1 MNAMWPHWVYSNG
14 MNLLSVSNVQV
25 TGLGLA
31 CFIPALA
38 DPANNLLSNL
48 LLVPILTLILL
59 TFLCLA
65 RFLPP
70 FQPIIATILIYWR
83 WCTNMGYSVVPVE
96 TEETVRVEV
105 EEFPVRENDEEAEEE
120 GRGGHNSEEVEVA
133 LGTGVIN
140 DYEDDDEDEDGTKE
154 KNRIGLRHWGLYIW
168 LYILYFLY
176 YGLANRALEVF
187 NCNEEPITRTRY
199 LQQTP
204 WLECSLY
211 VLTPHTQQNTTHTRT
226 THNRTQHKLTLPT

>member
-1 MNAMWPHWVYSNG
+1 M
-14 MNLLSVSNVQV
+14 
-25 TGLGLA
+25 
-31 CFIPALA
+31 
-38 DPANNLLSNL
+38 
-48 LLVPILTLILL
+48 
-59 TFLCLA
+59 
-65 RFLPP
+65 
-70 FQPIIATILIYWR
+70 
-83 WCTNMGYSVVPVE
+83 PVE
-96 TEETVRVEV
+96 AKETVREN
-105 EEFPVRENDEEAEEE
+105 EEFLERENDEAVDEE
-120 GRGGHNSEEVEVA
+120 RGGEMRSEEVDLA
-133 LGTGVIN
+133 LGSGVIN
-140 DYEDDDEDEDGTKE
+140 DEDEDVMDEDGVKE
-154 KNRIGLRHWGLYIW
+154 ENRIGLRHWGLYVW